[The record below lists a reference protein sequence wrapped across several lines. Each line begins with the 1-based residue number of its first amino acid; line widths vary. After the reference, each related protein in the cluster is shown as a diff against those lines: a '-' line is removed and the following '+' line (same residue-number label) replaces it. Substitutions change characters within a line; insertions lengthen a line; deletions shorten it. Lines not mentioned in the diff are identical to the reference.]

1 MENKI
6 RFIPD
11 IHIVD
16 YPSGISHKV
25 ITEED
30 ASRIAKFTSRMS
42 EMMDEYK
49 AHMVINEYIYIGVR
63 KNGIPIDKSLRVK
76 VDGPV
81 YNKIKEMNGGE
92 FPRYIHIEEAE
103 KLDRDAIEPKI

>member
-1 MENKI
+1 MEDKV

-11 IHIVD
+11 KHIVD
-16 YPSGISHKV
+16 YPSRISHRV

-30 ASRIAKFTSRMS
+30 ARIITKFTDRMS

-49 AHMVINEYIYIGVR
+49 VHMVINEYIYIGVW
-63 KNGIPIDKSLRVK
+63 KDGVPIDKSMRVR

-81 YNKIKEMNGGE
+81 YNTIKEMNGGE
-92 FPRYIHIEEAE
+92 FPRHIHIEEAL
-103 KLDRDAIEPKI
+103 KIDKDSIEPKI